1 MEINSLQGAAA
12 YNNASSATSPVNNT
26 HLRDQN
32 IEASRTDLDTQSTR
46 AAQEAFQVTLTQEA
60 RNLQSEASARQES
73 ATQAQ
78 PQEQAQAQPPEALN
92 NDTTAP
98 ANETSQIVNIIA

>member
-12 YNNASSATSPVNNT
+12 YSNASSATSPVNNT

-32 IEASRTDLDTQSTR
+32 IEASRTDLDTQSAR

-60 RNLQSEASARQES
+60 RNLQSEATTRQES

-78 PQEQAQAQPPEALN
+78 PQEQAQAQPPEARN
-92 NDTTAP
+92 NNTISRAI
-98 ANETSQIVNIIA
+98 ETSQIVNIVA